1 MSRDIINPKTITSD
15 VVAGLT
21 LGIESIPDA
30 LASGVLA
37 GVNPIHALYAVM
49 LSTPV
54 GALFSS
60 SVFISVQTTSAMS
73 LVVASVPQISGGD
86 DQASM
91 LFTLALLTGLFML
104 LAGLLKMGSLLRFV
118 PHAVMT
124 GFVNGVAVLIILGQ
138 LGDFTGYSSDAGNK
152 VTQTIDLLFNVN
164 QMDLPTLAVGTL
176 SILLIVALGRTRLG
190 AFSMVVALLASSLLV
205 ALLDW
210 ESVTLVKDIAQIPD
224 SLPRPAL
231 PDLSG
236 LGVLIVPALS
246 LAIVGLVQ
254 GAGVGQNYT
263 NPDGT
268 YPDASGDFVGQGAA
282 NIGASFFQGM
292 PVGGSLSATALV
304 VSSGAKSRLANIFAG
319 IVIAVTLILFGAAV
333 GKLAMPALAGML
345 IVVGFQTL
353 KPQDVEMVW
362 RTGATQQAVMA
373 TTFALTLLVP
383 LQYAVLCG
391 VGLAVLLFVIRQ
403 SNQVTVKEWVLEE
416 GQLPHEQAAP
426 ELLPSNQA
434 TVLIPYG
441 SLFFAAAPIFE
452 EQLPKLEEDTRYAVA
467 LVNLRGHQTVG
478 STFLEILERY
488 AEELRDHKSRLMLV
502 GVHPDVKE
510 QLERTGQIDLVG
522 EENVFVRT
530 AEVGESVVIGYN
542 QALEWIA
549 EVSQADSEPDS
560 TLTEQGPADAG
571 PGLNGEEGEGKPENN

>member
-1 MSRDIINPKTITSD
+1 MFRDIINPKTITSD

-124 GFVNGVAVLIILGQ
+124 GFVNGVALLIILGQ

-152 VTQTIDLLFNVN
+152 VTQTIDLLFNLN

-304 VSSGAKSRLANIFAG
+304 VSSGAKSRFANIFAG
-319 IVIAVTLILFGAAV
+319 IVIAVTLILFGASV
-333 GKLAMPALAGML
+333 GQLAMPALAGML

-383 LQYAVLCG
+383 LQYAVLFG

-510 QLERTGQIDLVG
+510 QLERTGQIDLLG
-522 EENVFVRT
+522 EDNVLVRT
-530 AEVGESVVIGYN
+530 ADVGESVVIGYN

-549 EVSQADSEPDS
+549 EVSQADSDAGP
-560 TLTEQGPADAG
+560 TVTKQGLADAG
-571 PGLNGEEGEGKPENN
+571 PGVNGEQGEGKPEND